1 MAEQPKRPPGHSSLM
16 DVMRAMN
23 PYRDVGM
30 TFVVT
35 IGGGAW
41 LGYCG
46 NPYWADQR
54 WGTAPWLLFVGAVLG
69 IAVGFYHFFAVVLR
83 K

>member
-1 MAEQPKRPPGHSSLM
+1 MTDMAEQQKPPPGKSSM
-16 DVMRAMN
+16 MEVMRAMN
-23 PYRDVGM
+23 PYKDIGM

-41 LGYCG
+41 LG
-46 NPYWADQR
+46 YWADQR

>member
-1 MAEQPKRPPGHSSLM
+1 MAEQPKPPPGKSSMLE
-16 DVMRAMN
+16 VMRAVR
-23 PYRDVGM
+23 PYMDIGV

-35 IGGGAW
+35 AGGGAW
-41 LGYCG
+41 LG
-46 NPYWADQR
+46 YWADQR
-54 WGTAPWLLFVGAVLG
+54 WGTAPWLLLVGAVLG

>member
-1 MAEQPKRPPGHSSLM
+1 
-16 DVMRAMN
+16 
-23 PYRDVGM
+23 M

-41 LGYCG
+41 LGYG
-46 NPYWADQR
+46 ADQH

-69 IAVGFYHFFAVVLR
+69 IAVGLYHFFAVALR

>member
-1 MAEQPKRPPGHSSLM
+1 MAEQPKSPPGKSSM
-16 DVMRAMN
+16 MEVMRAMN
-23 PYRDVGM
+23 PYRDIGM
-30 TFVVT
+30 MFVVT

-41 LGYCG
+41 LG
-46 NPYWADQR
+46 YWADQR

-69 IAVGFYHFFAVVLR
+69 IAVGFYHFFTVVLR